1 MFESLPGVELLHNSI
16 ISSQH
21 STPLISFTSIH
32 ISLGQP
38 WLEELN
44 IEARWLPWVRPPQL
58 SEISMSQLLHHKLAP
73 VSLTQHIKT
82 KLNSTLF
89 SFFLQNFRQ
98 YFIWILCLIENFLL
112 RVKLVECMGRT
123 ETGGRMA
130 QAWMLAP
137 GSAQHQ
143 HSKAT
148 RWPSLV
154 GGVPLLQPAPHQLS
168 YQLVLTQLTFTTLV
182 SS

>member
-1 MFESLPGVELLHNSI
+1 MTTLSQTSSAQWDLNVKI
-16 ISSQH
+16 IASQTCSSQSYTTH
-21 STPLISFTSIH
+21 
-32 ISLGQP
+32 QN
-38 WLEELN
+38 E
-44 IEARWLPWVRPPQL
+44 
-58 SEISMSQLLHHKLAP
+58 
-73 VSLTQHIKT
+73 T

-137 GSAQHQ
+137 GSTPTFQ
-143 HSKAT
+143 
-148 RWPSLV
+148 
-154 GGVPLLQPAPHQLS
+154 G
-168 YQLVLTQLTFTTLV
+168 YEMTFTGWWCSTAPACSTPAQLPV
-182 SS
+182 GAHTVNIHNTPSHPSHWFQVTHQYSTFTGASVNLASVKFSSSKKEM